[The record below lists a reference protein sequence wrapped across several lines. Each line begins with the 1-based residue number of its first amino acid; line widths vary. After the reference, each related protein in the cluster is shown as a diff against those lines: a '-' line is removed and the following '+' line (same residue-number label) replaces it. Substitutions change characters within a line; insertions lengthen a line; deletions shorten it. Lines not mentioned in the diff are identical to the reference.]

1 MDRMLMG
8 VVFVP
13 DLVLHQIAALVV
25 FLHMIR
31 LPTHPLSFGM
41 SHWSHWSV
49 CHPKFQILQKTLFL
63 KLKIVTSISRQI
75 R

>member
-1 MDRMLMG
+1 MDRMQES
-8 VVFVP
+8 VCVP

-31 LPTHPLSFGM
+31 LPTHPLSFEM
-41 SHWSHWSV
+41 SHWSV
-49 CHPKFQILQKTLFL
+49 YDHPKFQILHKTLFL
-63 KLKIVTSISRQI
+63 KLKTVTIFNRQI